1 MRNGKDSG
9 LMSSLKSS
17 LKGLKNSLIQQNG
30 LDKDSNRSSPAKLSP
45 SKNQQD
51 ELLHQAS
58 DH

>member
-51 ELLHQAS
+51 ELLH
-58 DH
+58 